1 MVVEVPNFGRRFHE
15 EADDDQGLGK
25 SHLIKPLS
33 YFQITELNHATPL
46 FKILNNY
53 TRPLGKSLDLS
64 KGVDV
69 ALKIIDGKIYSTE
82 WTELV
87 GTDMIFDDEGELLA
101 ISRDHLQVDEQI
113 SLEVVKER
121 PEAENDERPTRGV
134 LEEQPRSLFLRKA
147 IKQLKLSK
155 HRAASAR
162 ATLSPAVE
170 SQRSGSE
177 PVEENGNGNDKEN
190 ADKTNSN
197 VAADE
202 TINNVADETNNNAAD
217 ETNNNAVDGENNDAM
232 DVDG

>member
-15 EADDDQGLGK
+15 ESSSDDQGLGK

-53 TRPLGKSLDLS
+53 TRPVRQPSDRP
-64 KGVDV
+64 KGADV
-69 ALKIIDGKIYSTE
+69 ALKILDGRIFSTE

-113 SLEVVKER
+113 SLEVAKER
-121 PEAENDERPTRGV
+121 PETENDERPTRGV

-147 IKQLKLSK
+147 IRHLKMPR
-155 HRAASAR
+155 HRISSAR
-162 ATLSPAVE
+162 ATMSPATRSGRATASPAPE
-170 SQRSGSE
+170 TGDPARRSGSE
-177 PVEENGNGNDKEN
+177 VTEENGGN
-190 ADKTNSN
+190 A
-197 VAADE
+197 AADD
-202 TINNVADETNNNAAD
+202 TAATANDDNV
-217 ETNNNAVDGENNDAM
+217 DAM
-232 DVDG
+232 EVDE